1 MRMRLCVAI
10 LAAFLASIQIVRA
23 QDYGMQSPVPRTTS
37 VPALRDAARQREIR
51 ERFSI
56 GLSADARGDW
66 NKAAPEFERILQLSD
81 AEPQHSTAAYD
92 LARAYA
98 GMHRLDDAAKMLKLA
113 ITADPE
119 FLAAY
124 ANLISIDIARHDLRE
139 ARTFAD
145 RFVALAP
152 DSARALYTR
161 GLVALQSGDPN
172 TAAADFGKLLQ
183 NDPSYAVAHY
193 DLGLSELRRN
203 RLDEAQREFEAA
215 VGLAPA
221 YARARF
227 ALATVLL
234 KRGHRAEARV
244 ALDATVRD
252 SGADPALRNL
262 AQALRDE
269 IK

>member
-1 MRMRLCVAI
+1 MRMRLCIALLTALISLTQVA
-10 LAAFLASIQIVRA
+10 RA
-23 QDYGMQSPVPRTTS
+23 QEYGMHTPVPKTTS

-51 ERFSI
+51 ERFAI
-56 GLSADARGDW
+56 GLRADARGEW
-66 NKAAPEFERILQLSD
+66 NKAAPEFERVLQMTNL
-81 AEPQHSTAAYD
+81 EPQHSTAAYN

-113 ITADPE
+113 IGADPE

-124 ANLISIDIARHDLRE
+124 ANLISIDIARHDLRD

-152 DSARALYTR
+152 ESARALYAR
-161 GLVALQSGDPN
+161 GLVALQSGDAN
-172 TAAADFGKLLQ
+172 AAAADFGKLLQ

-193 DLGLSELRRN
+193 DLGLAETRRN
-203 RLDEAQREFEAA
+203 RLAEAQREFEAA
-215 VGLAPA
+215 VLLAPG

-234 KRGHRAEARV
+234 KLGHRAEARV

-252 SGADPALRNL
+252 SASDPALRNL
-262 AQALRDE
+262 AQALRDA